1 MERRNFL
8 RHAMTACI
16 ASTSTL
22 AGNAMAGRHD
32 MMGQLKEIGKQATE
46 KLNSRFEV
54 LEARVDKMEHHHRNL
69 LRVGVLGIVISLGI
83 DLTFFL

>member
-8 RHAMTACI
+8 RHALTACV

-22 AGNAMAGRHD
+22 AGNAMAERRELEGR
-32 MMGQLKEIGKQATE
+32 LKEIGKRAAR
-46 KLNSRFEV
+46 KLNSRLET
-54 LEARVDKMEHHHRNL
+54 LEARVDKTEHHHRNL
-69 LRVGVLGIVISLGI
+69 LRVGILGIGISLGL